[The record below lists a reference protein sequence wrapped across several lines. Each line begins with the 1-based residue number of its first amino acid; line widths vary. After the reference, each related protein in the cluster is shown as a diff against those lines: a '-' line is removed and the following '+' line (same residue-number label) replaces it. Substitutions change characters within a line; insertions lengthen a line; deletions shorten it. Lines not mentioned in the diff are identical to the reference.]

1 MSVLL
6 SIDFITEEQNEMP
19 DPEIESKVKQ
29 IIVDELGVDENEV
42 TPNARFIDD
51 LGADSL
57 DTVELVM
64 RFEEEFGIEIPDE
77 DAEKIQSVRD
87 AYNYID
93 QHKK

>member
-1 MSVLL
+1 MSEVQDK
-6 SIDFITEEQNEMP
+6 I
-19 DPEIESKVKQ
+19 KQ
-29 IIVDELGVDENEV
+29 IIVDELGVDEAEV
-42 TPNARFIDD
+42 TENARFIED

-57 DTVELVM
+57 DLVELVM
-64 RFEEEFGIEIPDE
+64 RFEEEFDIEIPDE